1 MKKIATL
8 KESKMAII
16 LLISLV
22 GTACLIEEVEQ
33 PAQVN
38 AGDTF
43 TTIVTVTAV
52 GEEANNPFGAA

>member
-8 KESKMAII
+8 KETKMAILI
-16 LLISLV
+16 LISLV
-22 GTACLIEEVEQ
+22 STACLIEEVEQ

-43 TTIVTVTAV
+43 TTIVTVSNFQAEVTNAH
-52 GEEANNPFGAA
+52 